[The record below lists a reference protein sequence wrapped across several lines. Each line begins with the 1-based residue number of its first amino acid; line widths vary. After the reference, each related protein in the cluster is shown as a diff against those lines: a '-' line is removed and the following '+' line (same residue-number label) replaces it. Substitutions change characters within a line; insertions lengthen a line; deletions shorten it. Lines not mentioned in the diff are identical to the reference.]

1 MKGVHRRVSW
11 VAIAGGVA
19 VVAGLLGPWTRFSG
33 LVYGSQSVSGLDW
46 GRPWLVIPA
55 TVAAA
60 GLVVLAERRR
70 WRAWV
75 LLVAAGCGLVVLWDA
90 IDHFRTVAGSQAVP
104 GTSVDLLRPGFG
116 LYLSGAGALVLSVAA
131 LLALLA
137 NARRAGA

>member
-1 MKGVHRRVSW
+1 MTGVDRRGSW
-11 VAIAGGVA
+11 VALVGAAA
-19 VVAGLLGPWTRFSG
+19 VVVGLLGPWTRFSG
-33 LVYGSQSVSGLDW
+33 LVYGNQSASGLDW

-55 TVAAA
+55 TITAA

-104 GTSVDLLRPGFG
+104 GTSVDLLRPGWG
-116 LYLSGAGALVLSVAA
+116 LYLSGAGALVLSLAA
-131 LLALLA
+131 LLAGR
-137 NARRAGA
+137 ARSG